1 MKKKSIYLILCTV
14 VFLFITYSFFTYVN
28 MEITFDDSRLMITTD
43 DYFNPL
49 TTIKSYKGGEVS
61 SFNLKAQQ
69 NEVGDYEIVYKICNG
84 MFCKT
89 YRKTLTVKGV

>member
-1 MKKKSIYLILCTV
+1 MKKKNIFLILCTV
-14 VFLFITYSFFTYVN
+14 VFLLITYSFFTYIN
-28 MEITFDDSRLMITTD
+28 MEIAFDENKLMITTD

-61 SFNLKAQQ
+61 SFNLKAEQY
-69 NEVGDYEIVYKICNG
+69 EVGNYEIVYKICNG

-89 YRKTLTVKGV
+89 YRKILTVK